1 MGTLEKAYIEQWL
14 KQENVL
20 FSFPLKHDRNCTNRQ
35 REQSSRGRLPSPSEE
50 LAWLCWEPP
59 FSWGPSPVESVCSC
73 VNSGWIPVRV
83 LSLESQLSKQSQ
95 GQQLAVVLWVRQ
107 EVRSD
112 GNQGL
117 SRKMFNCGESQT
129 DDKTDEA

>member
-1 MGTLEKAYIEQWL
+1 M
-14 KQENVL
+14 
-20 FSFPLKHDRNCTNRQ
+20 
-35 REQSSRGRLPSPSEE
+35 
-50 LAWLCWEPP
+50 
-59 FSWGPSPVESVCSC
+59 
-73 VNSGWIPVRV
+73 NSGWIPVRV

-129 DDKTDEA
+129 DDKTGEA

>member
-1 MGTLEKAYIEQWL
+1 MCCFHFLLSTIGI
-14 KQENVL
+14 VL
-20 FSFPLKHDRNCTNRQ
+20 TDK
-35 REQSSRGRLPSPSEE
+35 EQSSRGQLTSPSEE
-50 LAWLCWEPP
+50 LAGLLWEPP

-83 LSLESQLSKQSQ
+83 LSLRKPVLQASQ